1 MRNVFVRCIRFN
13 LQSYVI
19 DLQRVMF
26 ADLKNDDE
34 RDRKESNEGCQDAA
48 EARAVARARNESS
61 TRRLPV
67 ISRLHF

>member
-1 MRNVFVRCIRFN
+1 
-13 LQSYVI
+13 
-19 DLQRVMF
+19 MF

-48 EARAVARARNESS
+48 EAAASARARKESS

-67 ISRLHF
+67 ISRLRF

>member
-48 EARAVARARNESS
+48 EAVASARARNESS

-67 ISRLHF
+67 ISRLRF

>member
-26 ADLKNDDE
+26 VDLKNDDE

-48 EARAVARARNESS
+48 EACSVLVSLAALEY
-61 TRRLPV
+61 RL
-67 ISRLHF
+67 